1 VFRDDAMISWEQ
13 KMNMCRKNWLD
24 CRLLILARTL
34 NEWKGVIKQISFGD
48 VLVSIMTKMDDGEFS
63 GRCHH

>member
-1 VFRDDAMISWEQ
+1 
-13 KMNMCRKNWLD
+13 MNMCRKNWLD